1 MQTFEFD
8 LQGQALGP
16 SDELNIEIKDW
27 ERVGRNRYK
36 SYNFKLSTIQD
47 GHSDYYRLNV
57 HFFYIN
63 MWEIHEGCQCRTTFN
78 MHIII

>member
-47 GHSDYYRLNV
+47 GHSELLQTKCS
-57 HFFYIN
+57 FFLYKYVGN
-63 MWEIHEGCQCRTTFN
+63 PRGLSM
-78 MHIII
+78 

>member
-16 SDELNIEIKDW
+16 SDELIIEIKDW

-47 GHSDYYRLNV
+47 GHSDYYRSNV
-57 HFFYIN
+57 LHFFI
-63 MWEIHEGCQCRTTFN
+63 
-78 MHIII
+78 